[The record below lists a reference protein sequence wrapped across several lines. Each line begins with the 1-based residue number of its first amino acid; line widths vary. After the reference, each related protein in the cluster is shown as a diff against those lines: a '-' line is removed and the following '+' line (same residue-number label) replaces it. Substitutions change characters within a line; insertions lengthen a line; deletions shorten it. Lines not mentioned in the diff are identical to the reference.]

1 VNRSINQLVDRRN
14 IPVSLAG
21 LAAIAAVLLLLL
33 PPERTLGNIIKVVYV
48 HGALVQTGLLAFGV
62 AGLLGLAYLVRPREP
77 LYQWCLATQ
86 KTAVTVWVAY
96 ALSSM
101 LATYLAWGVAIAWNE
116 PRVQAS
122 AKVLAVCV
130 SFLVLGLW
138 VGHRQ
143 FTAAVNVVMAGL
155 AWWLTKS
162 AINIR
167 HPFNPI
173 GSSDSAAFKGFFVA
187 IFFVVLLMAVQLARW
202 LRVDTQKE

>member
-1 VNRSINQLVDRRN
+1 MPVKTPFC
-14 IPVSLAG
+14 PVSWGRGEQAG
-21 LAAIAAVLLLLL
+21 ANCTIA
-33 PPERTLGNIIKVVYV
+33 NKMVV
-48 HGALVQTGLLAFGV
+48 T
-62 AGLLGLAYLVRPREP
+62 
-77 LYQWCLATQ
+77 
-86 KTAVTVWVAY
+86 
-96 ALSSM
+96 
-101 LATYLAWGVAIAWNE
+101 
-116 PRVQAS
+116 S

-143 FTAAVNVVMAGL
+143 FTAAINVVMAGL

-202 LRVDTQKE
+202 LRVDTRKE